1 MIPVDGGAPLVEAQ
15 GLRKQMGGRWVLR
28 DVVLTVRP
36 GDVIAISGRNGSGK
50 STLLRVLATLRRADG
65 GELRLFGKDPRRD
78 SAAARRRIGFAG
90 HEPCL
95 YGGLTV
101 EENLRLF
108 AALHGAEAAALE
120 ACLVGS
126 GLHRRRGELVRDLS
140 RGWQQRT
147 ALVRA
152 IAHHPALLLLD
163 EPFTGL
169 DDEGTGWL
177 RRALGEHRL
186 RGGGAVVTTHRP
198 DEVAGVCSILLRL
211 EKGRLAKEADPVC
224 PRGVDPS
231 VPGEGC

>member
-1 MIPVDGGAPLVEAQ
+1 
-15 GLRKQMGGRWVLR
+15 MGGRWVLR
-28 DVVLTVRP
+28 DVGLTVRP
-36 GDVIAISGRNGSGK
+36 GEIVAISGRNGSGK

-65 GELRLFGKDPRRD
+65 GTLRLFGMDPRRD
-78 SAAARRRIGFAG
+78 GAAARRRIGFAG

-95 YGGLTV
+95 YGGLSV

-108 AALHGAEAAALE
+108 ATLHGAEAVTLE
-120 ACLVGS
+120 AYMVGS
-126 GLHRRRGELVRDLS
+126 SLHRRRGELVRDLS

-169 DDEGTGWL
+169 DDEGTAWL
-177 RRALGEHRL
+177 LRALGEHQS

-198 DEVAGVCSILLRL
+198 DEVAGVCNIFVRL
-211 EKGRLAKEADPVC
+211 QEGRLAKEADCVS
-224 PRGVDPS
+224 PRAVDPS
-231 VPGEGC
+231 APGKGC